1 MHKNSLKLTSVLFVL
16 LITLSIQ
23 SCKVYDKN
31 VPEVEAVASSTR
43 VKVITTNGKTY
54 DFEKL
59 LIEEDQLVGISKPK
73 SKEAKHLPSEK
84 YVNSKGD
91 TKEKISINRETIKT
105 ISVYDERK
113 SKRRSIWLVVGISL
127 GTLFLAAGATAAVAV
142 ASA

>member
-1 MHKNSLKLTSVLFVL
+1 MCKYSLKLSSVFF
-16 LITLSIQ
+16 IIFIFFSIQ

-31 VPEVEAVASSTR
+31 VPEMEAVESSTR

-59 LIEEDQLVGISKPK
+59 LIEEDQLLGISKPK

-91 TKEKISINRETIKT
+91 TKEKVSINRETIKT

-127 GTLFLAAGATAAVAV
+127 GTLFLAAGAAAAVAV
-142 ASA
+142 S